1 MTFGFD
7 SSVGKSNKV
16 KTKKIWL
23 KQFCYLKA
31 SDGKKKK
38 AKSDVYTRNNC
49 SQFSYYEKWDPE
61 QKMRHSGKTGLFI

>member
-1 MTFGFD
+1 MVETVLL
-7 SSVGKSNKV
+7 SQSKR
-16 KTKKIWL
+16 W
-23 KQFCYLKA
+23 Q
-31 SDGKKKK
+31 KKKK